1 MSGPEG
7 TFDAGLRAFPALPIC
22 SGAHLGHRRARVAS
36 TGRHGGAV
44 DAWGN
49 GLGGLL
55 AFTTQI
61 ALTLLLAH
69 ALAHTD
75 AMTRLLGWVAR
86 LPQSPAAAYA
96 VVSLGSSALSLL
108 AWSLGLAGGAL
119 LARAMAREG
128 AARGW
133 RLDYPLLVA
142 AAYGGFVVWHI
153 GYSGSAPLFMATGG
167 QPLVDRYGL
176 VPLGE
181 TILTPWNLA
190 FALSL
195 ALVMAALASRLAP
208 LEPQPFRPEAEPLQE
223 ASGARGA
230 LSQGPWLTWIFALLL
245 GCFLWRRAV
254 LYGAGVDLNWVNW
267 SFRPGAGP
275 GPISRA
281 LRRAHHAGGTNAGSR
296 TASISVL
303 RGHHG
308 NHGVHGVGSARVLLC
323 GSGSKET
330 LGFWAFLSGGPQ
342 LFHSLGR
349 GQWVVQGD
357 IFRGRRAARD
367 PAPEVIMGVAYG
379 DQWSN
384 LIQPFWTIPLLAIR
398 AAAAK
403 ARYSVIMFFFSGAF

>member
-1 MSGPEG
+1 M
-7 TFDAGLRAFPALPIC
+7 
-22 SGAHLGHRRARVAS
+22 
-36 TGRHGGAV
+36 
-44 DAWGN
+44 
-49 GLGGLL
+49 
-55 AFTTQI
+55 
-61 ALTLLLAH
+61 
-69 ALAHTD
+69 
-75 AMTRLLGWVAR
+75 
-86 LPQSPAAAYA
+86 
-96 VVSLGSSALSLL
+96 VSLGASALSLL

-119 LARAMAREG
+119 LAQAMAREG

-142 AAYGGFVVWHI
+142 AAYGGFVVWHM

-181 TILTPWNLA
+181 TILTPWNIA

-267 SFRPGAGP
+267 SFLALGLALARSPVHYAALITQAGRTL
-275 GPISRA
+275 GP
-281 LRRAHHAGGTNAGSR
+281 
-296 TASISVL
+296 
-303 RGHHG
+303 
-308 NHGVHGVGSARVLLC
+308 VLLQYPFYAGIMGIMVSTGLAAALASYC
-323 GSGSKET
+323 VALASEET
-330 LGFWAFLSGGPQ
+330 LGFWAFLSGGVLNFFIP
-342 LFHSLGR
+342 SGG
-349 GQWVVQGD
+349 GQWVVQGP
-357 IFRGRRAARD
+357 IFLEAAERLGT

-384 LIQPFWTIPLLAIR
+384 LIQPFWTIPLLAI
-398 AAAAK
+398 AGLPLQSVL
-403 ARYSVIMFFFSGAF
+403 RYSVIMFFFSGVFLGAALLGLGHFE